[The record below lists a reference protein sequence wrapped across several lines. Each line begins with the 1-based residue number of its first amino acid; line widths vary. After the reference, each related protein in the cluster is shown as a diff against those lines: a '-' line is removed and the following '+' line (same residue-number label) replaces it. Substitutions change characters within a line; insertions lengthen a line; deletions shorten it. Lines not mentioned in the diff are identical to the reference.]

1 MAKSGTKR
9 MVRVRSAEARAL
21 DRRYV
26 EGYRKKPEDTVWAKA
41 AAKLIARVLSSRRS
55 ER

>member
-1 MAKSGTKR
+1 MKGKSKR
-9 MVRVRSAEARAL
+9 KKMGREVREL

-26 EGYRKKPEDTVWAKA
+26 EGYRKKPEDTAWAET
-41 AAKLIARVLSSRRS
+41 AAKLISRVLRRE

>member
-26 EGYRKKPEDTVWAKA
+26 EGYRKKPEGTAWGRTG
-41 AAKLIARVLSSRRS
+41 AKLLSQYS
-55 ER
+55 